1 MNYTHFLGRTDTETN
16 IKNLLSQFP
25 LVDKSKKRN
34 IYIRGKSGVGK
45 TTFITRIL
53 EDMGYDIIHYET
65 GETKNNNTIELI
77 TKNTISTNNVISSFK
92 KEKKKHAVLIDD
104 TDSLSIS
111 DKPSLTTL
119 IKLVRPKKTKKQQT
133 EPFNS
138 VPIIFVG
145 NMQIDKNIKDLINVC
160 NTFEIH
166 PPTREQM
173 TFIVRDIF
181 PEITISTTD
190 CNELVDYI
198 GEDLSRLCLTYEY
211 YGDNKSQLLEDIRNF
226 LIKKTNNSDRTQKIK
241 DLYKNDIPLRFHSQ
255 FINETDRTTISLLWH
270 ENVVDVLKTF
280 HLSTTITLQP
290 TKEQTSIPPTV
301 KKTKKSS
308 AGSSTTSKRKS
319 TKSLEVSTTTS
330 EIVPVH
336 SLKRT
341 LPIYV
346 KMLEN
351 ICYSDYIDRTTFQKQ
366 VWKLNEISSIIKT
379 FKNNHLL
386 HTEMLSTIPNVENV
400 LPKEIRFTKIL
411 TKYSSEYNNFWFIR
425 NICQTLGIDKN
436 DLLEYAI
443 KYPEN
448 HTQILD
454 LFETNEFDMTTL
466 NRLIKYYKVCST
478 GVLLNNQLD
487 VPCVDATVPEL
498 MELDSVEY

>member
-1 MNYTHFLGRTDTETN
+1 MNYTHFLGRTETETT
-16 IKNLLSQFP
+16 IKDILSQFP
-25 LVDKSKKRN
+25 FVDKSKKRN

-53 EDMGYDIIHYET
+53 EDMGYDIIHYENR
-65 GETKNNNTIELI
+65 ETKNNNTIELI

-111 DKPSLTTL
+111 DKSSLTTL

-133 EPFNS
+133 EPVNS
-138 VPIIFVG
+138 IPIIFVG

-173 TFIVRDIF
+173 TFIVRDVF

-198 GEDLSRLCLTYEY
+198 GEDLSRLSLTFEY
-211 YGDNKSQLLEDIRNF
+211 YCDNQSQLLEDIRIF
-226 LIKKTNNSDRTQKIK
+226 LIKKTNNTDRTQKIH
-241 DLYKNDIPLRFHSQ
+241 DLYKNNIPLRFHSN
-255 FINETDRTTISLLWH
+255 FINETDRTTVSLLWH
-270 ENVVDVLKTF
+270 ENVIDVLKTL
-280 HLSTTITLQP
+280 HDIKEHPSTS
-290 TKEQTSIPPTV
+290 TSTSV
-301 KKTKKSS
+301 KKTKKTSSSS
-308 AGSSTTSKRKS
+308 ATTSKRKS
-319 TKSLEVSTTTS
+319 TSTS
-330 EIVPVH
+330 KVVPVY
-336 SLKRT
+336 SVKRT

-351 ICYSDYIDRTTFQKQ
+351 ICYSDYVDRTTFQKQ

-379 FKNNHLL
+379 FKNNNIL
-386 HTEMLSTIPNVENV
+386 HTEMLSTIHNVDNV
-400 LPKEIRFTKIL
+400 LPREIRFTKIL

-436 DLLEYAI
+436 DLLDYAI
-443 KYPEN
+443 RYPEN
-448 HTQILD
+448 HKQILD
-454 LFETNEFDMTTL
+454 LFENNEFDMTTL

-478 GVLLNNQLD
+478 GIITNNQLD
-487 VPCVDATVPEL
+487 VPCLDVGIPESI
-498 MELDSVEY
+498 DSEYVEY